1 MKICVVEKIL
11 GGSYRGLVRHSF
23 GYSGSNP
30 LPPTKNNSKVK
41 TNDTTMRRVIALL
54 FATILFS
61 ASSPIE
67 SSVYEYDVFP
77 LVGDKTEYIEMIVSA
92 TDKEGLITYYA
103 PQGNNI
109 ALTKSSHDMLE
120 KIMAESNNNNRV
132 IILVCDVDNLST
144 SSEVAKKICKKIKQH
159 IHRRYKY
166 PMHKIKIMMI
176 DYN

>member
-1 MKICVVEKIL
+1 MGRIEAQYAIV
-11 GGSYRGLVRHSF
+11 F

-30 LPPTKNNSKVK
+30 LPPTKNNPKTK
-41 TNDTTMRRVIALL
+41 TNDTTMRRVMVLL

-67 SSVYEYDVFP
+67 SSVYEYDILP
-77 LVGDKTEYIEMIVSA
+77 LVGDKSEYIEMIVSA
-92 TDKEGLITYYA
+92 TDKENLITYYA

-120 KIMAESNNNNRV
+120 KVIAESNNKHV

-144 SSEVAKKICKKIKQH
+144 SSKIAKKICKKIKQH